1 MSNEELRHWD
11 IAPDNA
17 QRMWEK
23 GISFALTTSDLD
35 NKKSFRKN
43 LLRSVDRGFSKDGAL
58 ASVTVTPAK
67 YLGLSEV
74 LGTLEKG
81 KIANLMVTNGDYFD
95 QKTTIESVWIEG
107 LEYLLRSTPD
117 ADARGTWLI
126 QWSFGEEIRNDSL
139 KITGEHEKP
148 KGKLIAGG
156 DATQK

>member
-1 MSNEELRHWD
+1 MGE
-11 IAPDNA
+11 I
-17 QRMWEK
+17 
-23 GISFALTTSDLD
+23 GIPFALTTSDLD
-35 NKKSFRKN
+35 DKKSFRKN

-81 KIANLMVTNGDYFD
+81 KIANLMVANGDYFD
-95 QKTTIESVWIEG
+95 QKTIIESVWIEG

-126 QWSFGEEIRNDSL
+126 QWIFGE
-139 KITGEHEKP
+139 
-148 KGKLIAGG
+148 
-156 DATQK
+156 